1 MEGCGLSDKGTCLG
15 TGTRCELGDMRG
27 TELGG
32 DMNTRCGL
40 GTVACGIGNEP
51 GGDTRCDLGTVAC
64 GLGTEPGGDRRC
76 GLGTVAGGLGTELGG
91 DMRCGLAMMR
101 GLGK

>member
-1 MEGCGLSDKGTCLG
+1 MEGCGLSDKGTCLD

-40 GTVACGIGNEP
+40 STVACGIGNEP
-51 GGDTRCDLGTVAC
+51 GGDM
-64 GLGTEPGGDRRC
+64 RC

-101 GLGK
+101 GLVK